1 MTEEERTELDN
12 SNIIESIAL
21 TELTGWM
28 PRLEDK
34 IIRKVLKGCD
44 FYALRYYAMH
54 INLLSNEYNET
65 FEEIDYKASI
75 QDDALYLNDFEGYP
89 IDERYTLSYLFLS
102 EYNHCCACIE
112 DTVNDKMYNYLLD

>member
-1 MTEEERTELDN
+1 MTEKERVELDN

-34 IIRKVLKGCD
+34 TIRKVLKGCD

-54 INLLSNEYNET
+54 INLLSNES
-65 FEEIDYKASI
+65 FEEIDDKASF
-75 QDDALYLNDFEGYP
+75 QDDMLYLNDFEGYD
-89 IDERYTLSYLFLS
+89 IDDTFNLSCLFLS
-102 EYNHCCACIE
+102 KYNHCYAYIE
-112 DTVNDKMYNYLLD
+112 NKLTDTYYNYLLD